1 MIDLVTGGF
10 YFFCASAIYFYGRIH
25 CNVIES
31 TKIMIVMRLRGFFN
45 FHFFINLI
53 LIQSN
58 SFQSTLRSYTKSDN
72 EKYSNSFVFF
82 IKYDDF
88 ALYNSTY

>member
-25 CNVIES
+25 CNVTES
-31 TKIMIVMRLRGFFN
+31 TKILVVMRLRGFLY